1 MPLLSS
7 HQTLPIRVTEVD
19 YFGCGSFDYY
29 YHEPCVC
36 SPSPILLSS
45 PEQHDWCAH
54 SVDTRLAVYLVRVAA
69 RSHPLCLG
77 SRRKAT
83 IDHSLLCIHHNQLA
97 FPLQPSLYHLKHQ
110 PCYSLACGRVFALA
124 PSDAA
129 PQRAVRTASSARRP
143 LHRDA
148 LRLSLSYREK
158 SVCCPAGQ
166 QPPLLPLPLSSR
178 SLSSCCSSTTLRSR
192 RPQGATDPRT
202 TLATLD

>member
-1 MPLLSS
+1 M
-7 HQTLPIRVTEVD
+7 V
-19 YFGCGSFDYY
+19 
-29 YHEPCVC
+29 
-36 SPSPILLSS
+36 
-45 PEQHDWCAH
+45 
-54 SVDTRLAVYLVRVAA
+54 A

-97 FPLQPSLYHLKHQ
+97 FPLQPSLYHFKHQ

-129 PQRAVRTASSARRP
+129 PLRAVRTAASARRP
-143 LHRDA
+143 SHRDA
-148 LRLSLSYREK
+148 RPLSLRK
-158 SVCCPAGQ
+158 RQKDVCCTPVQ

-178 SLSSCCSSTTLRSR
+178 WLSSCCPSTTLRSR
-192 RPQGATDPRT
+192 RPQGVADPRS

>member
-1 MPLLSS
+1 MSDFAALGLVSFDLPLLSS

-45 PEQHDWCAH
+45 AEQHDWCAH

-83 IDHSLLCIHHNQLA
+83 IDHSLLFAFIITSQH
-97 FPLQPSLYHLKHQ
+97 FPLQPSLYHSKHQ

-129 PQRAVRTASSARRP
+129 PRAVRTAARARRP
-143 LHRDA
+143 SHRDA
-148 LRLSLSYREK
+148 LPLSLRK
-158 SVCCPAGQ
+158 
-166 QPPLLPLPLSSR
+166 R
-178 SLSSCCSSTTLRSR
+178 
-192 RPQGATDPRT
+192 
-202 TLATLD
+202 